1 MNVFASIRELAC
13 HAQQRDAHASRYDIK
28 QKTNRVYLPR
38 SREAVFPVFL
48 EMPDM
53 HTSQR
58 CCTRKKRP
66 GPAVVMRSLTKE
78 IAEITKD

>member
-1 MNVFASIRELAC
+1 MLNKEVRIRPGTTLNKKPTECTCL
-13 HAQQRDAHASRYDIK
+13 
-28 QKTNRVYLPR
+28 V
-38 SREAVFPVFL
+38 AVRLYFL
-48 EMPDM
+48 SSFEMPDM

-58 CCTRKKRP
+58 CCTRKERP